1 MVSRANQNSYAKML
15 STASTLV
22 SSYDGTDATFTIK
35 VLTDKDISSMING
48 NFIALQAV
56 PSDVT
61 LNFQNTGAYSET
73 NELVTLSNPDAATN
87 PYESVHM
94 TGIYFDKPATVNTT
108 SITTGETGISAGA
121 WTRGSQSAS
130 PPVSNLNFTTDDL
143 NATPVVFG
151 TTDQL
156 PGYRLQGDR
165 GVNVVAN
172 RCFVTNPYVAEG
184 TPGAGTLIAE
194 QSGNSITFA
203 NPILAP
209 PAAGTNRGTAFANCS
224 TNIID
229 FVAPLGGVLTLS
241 VVNGG
246 SRFVLGEPYGTTT
259 DPAGGAGLVLTP
271 TELAG
276 FSDIIVTVRAV
287 FVGSGYSV
295 GDTITITNPNPAGL
309 DAQFTVTGVSSGE
322 SYQGDLSGVYMTPRS
337 GTQPYIPGDGVA
349 VFDNYAPS
357 GVAPFRHGGASN
369 GCLRADL
376 RQKGGHPWD
385 PEIAIG
391 GYQIFFG
398 NRYRPF
404 TIIQQIEGVTDITY
418 TKEAN
423 DNIYFTFN
431 GPAPPHAARVV
442 GLPSLVPLVTNFTIG
457 NRDGE
462 APGQTIEILNNTPEE
477 RNMGTIGVGTLT
489 YGLNADEQWRFQ
501 IQKSSA
507 FMENVRGPL
516 LINFSHL
523 DRSRKIIELGD
534 NPIQI
539 HDLSVGENTAANA
552 DRLHKVIWGT
562 RAEVSP
568 DEDKSA
574 ILRIIPTLGSTASPL
589 RMITTRPRNPVTG
602 IPITNYRE
610 NSYVNFLSSVNEIFE
625 RTADGTVVQG
635 YGDTL
640 LLGAAGGSTKMPSIN
655 VQVQWVGHWQRI
667 FFTPIDVEL
676 V

>member
-1 MVSRANQNSYAKML
+1 
-15 STASTLV
+15 
-22 SSYDGTDATFTIK
+22 
-35 VLTDKDISSMING
+35 
-48 NFIALQAV
+48 
-56 PSDVT
+56 
-61 LNFQNTGAYSET
+61 
-73 NELVTLSNPDAATN
+73 
-87 PYESVHM
+87 M

-108 SITTGETGISAGA
+108 SITTGQTGISAGG

-143 NATPVVFG
+143 NARPVVDG
-151 TTDQL
+151 TDDQL

-165 GVNVVAN
+165 GINVVAN

-194 QSGNSITFA
+194 QSGNSIRFA
-203 NPILAP
+203 NPIPAP
-209 PAAGTNRGTAFANCS
+209 AGTNRGTAFANCS

-246 SRFVLGEPYGTTT
+246 SRFVVGQFYETTT
-259 DPAGGAGLVLTP
+259 SGAGTGLVLTP

-309 DAQFTVTGVSSGE
+309 NAQFTVTGVSSGE

-337 GTQPYIPGDGVA
+337 GTQPVIPGDGGT
-349 VFDNYAPS
+349 VFDDYAMANA
-357 GVAPFRHGGASN
+357 APFRHGGASN

-376 RQKGGHPWD
+376 RQKGGHPWE

-391 GYQIFFG
+391 GYQIVFG

-404 TIIQQIEGVTDITY
+404 TIIQQIEGVSAITY
-418 TKEAN
+418 HKDVGAD

-431 GPAPPHAARVV
+431 GPAPPDAARVV

-457 NRDGE
+457 NLVE
-462 APGQTIEILNNTPEE
+462 LAPPGTIEILNNTQDE

-501 IQKSSA
+501 IQKSSTS
-507 FMENVRGPL
+507 MTNVSGPL
-516 LINFSHL
+516 LINFSHP

-589 RMITTRPRNPVTG
+589 RMITTRPLNPVTG

-610 NSYVNFLSSVNEIFE
+610 NSYVNFLSSVRSIFE

-635 YGDTL
+635 YGDSL

>member
-1 MVSRANQNSYAKML
+1 ML

-22 SSYDGTDATFTIK
+22 SSYDGTDASSTIK
-35 VLTDKDISSMING
+35 VLTDKDISSMLNG

-73 NELVTLSNPDAATN
+73 NQLVTLSNPIPAVAN

-143 NATPVVFG
+143 NARPVVVG
-151 TTDQL
+151 TDQL

-172 RCFVTNPYVAEG
+172 RCFVTNPYVGEG
-184 TPGAGTLIAE
+184 TLGAGTLIAE
-194 QSGNSITFA
+194 QSGNSITFG
-203 NPILAP
+203 NPLP
-209 PAAGTNRGTAFANCS
+209 AGTNRGTAFANCS

-246 SRFVLGEPYGTTT
+246 SRFNLGQFYGTTT
-259 DPAGGAGLVLTP
+259 NGAGTGLVLTP

-322 SYQGDLSGVYMTPRS
+322 SYPGDLSGVYMTPRS
-337 GTQPYIPGDGVA
+337 GTQPFIPGDGA
-349 VFDNYAPS
+349 PVFDDYTTVP
-357 GVAPFRHGGASN
+357 GAPFRHGGASN

-391 GYQIFFG
+391 GYRIVFG

-404 TIIQQIEGVTDITY
+404 TIIQQIEDVTNIVYHKD
-418 TKEAN
+418 AD

-431 GPAPPHAARVV
+431 GPAPPYAARAV
-442 GLPSLVPLVTNFTIG
+442 GLPSSVPLVTNFTIG
-457 NRDGE
+457 NRNPNI
-462 APGQTIEILNNTPEE
+462 AGQTIEILNNNADE

-501 IQKSSA
+501 IQKSSTS
-507 FMENVRGPL
+507 MTNVAGPL

-539 HDLSVGENTAANA
+539 HDLSFGENTAANA

-568 DEDKSA
+568 DVDKSA

-589 RMITTRPRNPVTG
+589 RMITTRPLNPVTG

-610 NSYVNFLSSVNEIFE
+610 NSYVNFLSDVNQIFE
-625 RTADGTVVQG
+625 RTADGTVIQG
-635 YGDTL
+635 YGDSL
-640 LLGAAGGSTKMPSIN
+640 LLGAAGGSTKMPSID
-655 VQVQWVGHWQRI
+655 VLVQWVGHWQRI

>member
-1 MVSRANQNSYAKML
+1 MVSRADQNSYAKML
-15 STASTLV
+15 STATTLV
-22 SSYDGTDATFTIK
+22 SSYDGTDATSTIK
-35 VLTDKDISSMING
+35 VLTDKDISSMLNG

-61 LNFQNTGAYSET
+61 LNFQNTGAYSEK
-73 NELVTLSNPDAATN
+73 NELVTLNPSGQLR

-130 PPVSNLNFTTDDL
+130 PPVSNLDFTTDDL
-143 NATPVVFG
+143 NARPVVAG
-151 TTDQL
+151 TDEQL

-184 TPGAGTLIAE
+184 TPDAGTLIAE
-194 QSGNSITFA
+194 QAGNSIRFG
-203 NPILAP
+203 NPL
-209 PAAGTNRGTAFANCS
+209 PASPAGTDRGTAFANCS

-246 SRFVLGEPYGTTT
+246 SRFNLGQPYGTTT
-259 DPAGGAGLVLTP
+259 NGAGTGLVLTP

-276 FSDIIVTVRAV
+276 LSDIIVTVRAV

-295 GDTITITNPNPAGL
+295 GDNITITNPNPAGNN
-309 DAQFTVTGVSSGE
+309 AQFTVTGVSSGE

-337 GTQPYIPGDGVA
+337 GTQPFIPTDGVPA
-349 VFDNYAPS
+349 FDDYATAP
-357 GVAPFRHGGASN
+357 VAPFRHGGASN

-376 RQKGGHPWD
+376 RQKGGHPWV

-391 GYQIFFG
+391 GYRIVFG

-404 TIIQQIEGVTDITY
+404 TIIQQIAGVREITY
-418 TKEAN
+418 TKVDD
-423 DNIYFTFN
+423 DNIYFTFI
-431 GPAPPHAARVV
+431 GPAPPYAARAV
-442 GLPSLVPLVTNFTIG
+442 GLPSRVPLVTNFAIG
-457 NRDGE
+457 NRDGS

-489 YGLNADEQWRFQ
+489 YADGLWRFQ

-507 FMENVRGPL
+507 SMTNVTGPL
-516 LINFSHL
+516 LINFSHP

-539 HDLSVGENTAANA
+539 HDLSFGENTAANA

-589 RMITTRPRNPVTG
+589 RMITTRPLNPVTG

-610 NSYVNFLSSVNEIFE
+610 NSYVNFLSTVNQIFE
-625 RTADGTVVQG
+625 RTVDGTVVQG
-635 YGDTL
+635 YGQEL
-640 LLGAAGGSTKMPSIN
+640 LLGAAGGSTKMPSID
-655 VQVQWVGHWQRI
+655 VLVQWVGHWQRI